1 MEVLALNTSRRKG
14 TKKRPVEQVTLI
26 ANHGI
31 EGDAHAG
38 DWHRQISFLGSKCIE
53 DFNSK
58 GAKVTPGAFGENII
72 VRDVD
77 FTKLPI
83 GTLVKCNEIEMEITQ
98 IGKECHDRCVIY
110 YQMGDCIMPRNGV
123 FAVVNQGGILNVGD
137 QVEIIEPQNV

>member
-14 TKKRPVEQVTLI
+14 TKKRPVDQVTLI

-53 DFNSK
+53 EFNSK
-58 GAKVTPGAFGENII
+58 GAKVSPGAFGENII